1 MLHRTILRKSTTFA
15 QSRRHGGALVGL
27 ARPNK
32 APSPPKLK
40 YETQLVSGNFVKFE
54 CQAFPART

>member
-1 MLHRTILRKSTTFA
+1 MLQQHNHT

-27 ARPNK
+27 TPSNK

-40 YETQLVSGNFVKFE
+40 YELLQISGDVVNF
-54 CQAFPART
+54 